1 MSSNELIESGT
12 LELFVFGLLS
22 EAENNEVQEM
32 AKKDSEVQD
41 EIIAIEKAVINL
53 SYSISPRLSAQNYN
67 RIYAKLIEKQE
78 GGVVQMD
85 TRRSGG
91 ISQYIG
97 WAAAVI
103 LLIGIGIQYMKYNE
117 VTQEAEQATAERNKF
132 EQMVASIEQ
141 EKTQTERALEIV
153 RDKGNAVISLD
164 GQQVA
169 PDAYAKI
176 YVNKDDNE
184 TYVDIAGLP
193 EPPEGKVYQVWALKL
208 SPFTPT
214 SIGVLDASTADAN
227 KGIYKVDTFEGV
239 EAFGIT
245 LEPAGGSQSPT
256 LEQLYTL
263 GKV

>member
-22 EAENNEVQEM
+22 ETENNEVQEM
-32 AKKDSEVQD
+32 AKKEPEVQD
-41 EIIAIEKAVINL
+41 EIVAIEKAVINL

-67 RIYAKLIEKQE
+67 RIHAKLIEKQE
-78 GGVVQMD
+78 GVVQMD
-85 TRRSGG
+85 TRRGG
-91 ISQYIG
+91 MSQYIG

-103 LLIGIGIQYMKYNE
+103 LMLGIGIQYFKYNE
-117 VTQEAEQATAERNKF
+117 VTEEAQQATAERNKF
-132 EQMVASIEQ
+132 EQMVATLGH

-153 RDKGNAVISLD
+153 RNKDNAIISLE

-169 PDAYAKI
+169 PEAYAKV
-176 YVNKDDNE
+176 YVNSDDNE
-184 TYVDIAGLP
+184 TYVDISGLP
-193 EPPEGKVYQVWALKL
+193 EPPEGKEYQVWALKL
-208 SPFTPT
+208 SPLTPT
-214 SIGVLDASTADAN
+214 SIGVLDAKNIAEN

-245 LEPAGGSQSPT
+245 LEPAGGSESPT

>member
-22 EAENNEVQEM
+22 ETENSEVQEM
-32 AKKDSEVQD
+32 AKKDPEVQN

-67 RIYAKLIEKQE
+67 RIHAKLIERQE
-78 GGVVQMD
+78 DVIQMD
-85 TRRSGG
+85 TRRGRM
-91 ISQYIG
+91 SQYLG

-103 LLIGIGIQYMKYNE
+103 LMLGIGFQYMKYNE
-117 VTQEAEQATAERNKF
+117 VTKEAEQANAERNKF
-132 EQMVASIEQ
+132 EQMVASLGE

-153 RDKGNAVISLD
+153 RDKGNSIISLE

-169 PDAYAKI
+169 PEAFAKV
-176 YVNKDDNE
+176 YVNKNDNE
-184 TYVDIAGLP
+184 TYVDITGLP

-208 SPFTPT
+208 SPLTPT
-214 SIGVLDASTADAN
+214 SIGVLDTATAEAN

-245 LEPAGGSQSPT
+245 LEPAGGSASPT